1 MSKRRARCHFGNVFK
16 SATLKY
22 GEGERAGEGVGADGG
37 DAGMG
42 LKMDGEEGVLCEI
55 FRCGIFLPQS
65 LDLLSAISPAMPP

>member
-1 MSKRRARCHFGNVFK
+1 MSQWHARCHFAGVFRPA
-16 SATLKY
+16 SLKY
-22 GEGERAGEGVGADGG
+22 GEGEGAGEGVGADGG

-42 LKMDGEEGVLCEI
+42 LKMGGEEGVLCEI